1 MDSKQIILKYI
12 LVATIGY
19 MQINASYPGTI
30 PETCVQAFKPAK
42 RLGVRPEAEGGLDTI
57 HPYVKPR
64 KPGAAL
70 HPCKEF
76 SETSCCSNV
85 GAQEIGDGFEHL
97 MNIGGS
103 GGVPVDD
110 ERCYLKA
117 KAEHIALKDYFCLY
131 CNPYQANYMGCCD
144 HVANDTMSCVS
155 GFRKFGD
162 SGCGKD
168 DTNTVRI
175 CKSFAEDLWWEREA
189 GKTINKDGSKY
200 DGCGMMMWVADPVP
214 VEDPANPNNW
224 LAWGALEG
232 KHGDDPVTPSVTW
245 SGDYKQFFRDVKP
258 PIFDQFYVI
267 VVDDADGGCFKGFV
281 HKNAGSTASH
291 VVSYSKF
298 MYVFIGIIASFYL
311 Y

>member
-1 MDSKQIILKYI
+1 MICKHLWHLQQPRVTCHTLSHAG
-12 LVATIGY
+12 VAGR
-19 MQINASYPGTI
+19 
-30 PETCVQAFKPAK
+30 ETCVQAFKPAK

-131 CNPYQANYMGCCD
+131 CNPYQANTG
-144 HVANDTMSCVS
+144 ANTS
-155 GFRKFGD
+155 
-162 SGCGKD
+162 
-168 DTNTVRI
+168 T
-175 CKSFAEDLWWEREA
+175 
-189 GKTINKDGSKY
+189 
-200 DGCGMMMWVADPVP
+200 
-214 VEDPANPNNW
+214 
-224 LAWGALEG
+224 
-232 KHGDDPVTPSVTW
+232 SV
-245 SGDYKQFFRDVKP
+245 
-258 PIFDQFYVI
+258 
-267 VVDDADGGCFKGFV
+267 
-281 HKNAGSTASH
+281 
-291 VVSYSKF
+291 
-298 MYVFIGIIASFYL
+298 
-311 Y
+311 